1 MEEIATSRISKN
13 KRTTIPKSV
22 VKVANLKIDGK
33 ESLKWYI
40 DEDEE
45 GEFLRVEPVKVIE
58 RKKEISTGE

>member
-22 VKVANLKIDGK
+22 VEVANLKVDGK

-45 GEFLRVEPVKVIE
+45 GKFLRVEPVKVVE
-58 RKKEISTGE
+58 RKKEISAE

>member
-13 KRTTIPKSV
+13 KRTTIPESV
-22 VKVANLKIDGK
+22 VEIANLKIDGK

-45 GEFLRVEPVKVIE
+45 GKFLRVKPVKVVE
-58 RKKEISTGE
+58 REKKLSA